1 LQQLTPSCTIAAMV
15 DWDDFK
21 YFSAVAQSGS
31 VRGAARL
38 LGVNASTVTRRL
50 EQFERRL
57 GIRLFARTRQ
67 GLVITADGE
76 EVVQALEGVA
86 VRLEE
91 IERRLRDRDAD
102 VAGVVRINV
111 PEVVQ
116 AELFMPALSHIA
128 RQHPQVVIE
137 LSRAWEPP
145 DLDKRESDLSVVLTD
160 MPPGHLIGRRLGRLS
175 LAGYT
180 HMDAAR
186 DSAIPWL
193 SSALERALAPD
204 YAERVCPERVVG
216 GYLHAMDLQLAA
228 AVAGMG
234 ATLLP
239 CYVGDGQAQ
248 LRRMPMTGAE
258 DDLRCEIWLLSHPDS
273 RGIARTQLMAGAIAD
288 ALRNHRS
295 ALEQEMES

>member
-1 LQQLTPSCTIAAMV
+1 MV

-21 YFSAVAQSGS
+21 FFSAVAQSGS
-31 VRGAARL
+31 VRGAAKL
-38 LGVNASTVTRRL
+38 LAVHASTVTRRL

-67 GLVITADGE
+67 GLVITAEGE

-86 VRLEE
+86 ARLEE

-111 PEVVQ
+111 PEVLQ
-116 AELFMPALSHIA
+116 AELFMPALSDVA
-128 RQHPQVVIE
+128 REYPQVIIE
-137 LSRAWEPP
+137 VSRVWEPP
-145 DLDKRESDLSVVLTD
+145 DLDKRETDLSVVLTD
-160 MPPGHLIGRRLGRLS
+160 APPGHLIGRRLGRMS

-180 HMDAAR
+180 HMDAAN
-186 DSAIPWL
+186 DSASPWL

-216 GYLHAMDLQLAA
+216 GYLRALDLQLAA

-234 ATLLP
+234 WTLLP
-239 CYVGDGQAQ
+239 CYVGDRQAQ
-248 LRRMPMTGAE
+248 LRRMPVTGGQDE
-258 DDLRCEIWLLSHPDS
+258 LRREIWLLSHPDS
-273 RGIARTQLMAGAIAD
+273 RGIARTQVMAGAITD
-288 ALRNHRS
+288 ALRGHGS
-295 ALEQEMES
+295 ALEHEMES